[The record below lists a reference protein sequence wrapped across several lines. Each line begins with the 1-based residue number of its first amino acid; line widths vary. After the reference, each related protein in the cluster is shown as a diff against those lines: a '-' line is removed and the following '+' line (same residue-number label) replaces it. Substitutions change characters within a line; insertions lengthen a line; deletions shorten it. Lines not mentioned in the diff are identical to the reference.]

1 MKAVNIVD
9 TNLNSWTDFYCLAD
23 VLRYSFMIAK
33 DYRVE
38 ELIDK
43 IKGGKTVI
51 ITITSKTVK
60 KSDIEFYLNKGFEVF
75 AVNAKDFDAL
85 KDYWI
90 G

>member
-1 MKAVNIVD
+1 MKAVNITD
-9 TNLNSWTDFYCLAD
+9 RNLDSWTDCYCLAD

-33 DYRVE
+33 DYSVE

-51 ITITSKTVK
+51 ITSNTVK
-60 KSDIEFYLNKGFEVF
+60 KSDVEFYLNKGFEVF
-75 AVNAKDFDAL
+75 AVNVKDFDAL

>member
-1 MKAVNIVD
+1 MKAVNIAD
-9 TNLNSWTDFYCLAD
+9 TNLNSWTDSYCLAD

-33 DYRVE
+33 DYPVE

-51 ITITSKTVK
+51 ITSKAVK
-60 KSDIEFYLNKGFEVF
+60 KSDIEFYLDKGFEVF
-75 AVNAKDFDAL
+75 AVNVKDFDAL